1 MNARWTLEEEK
12 KLIKS
17 VKNGTSLE
25 IMSKEFGRSENALE
39 LRIKKII
46 YDTVAEK
53 KSIDSIA
60 KSLKITEDK
69 TKQYFYSY
77 KDMLEKN
84 GKKTIDLIE
93 NGDKSNKKDSKKD
106 RKTNR
111 VDLKTNRVD
120 LKTNKVDLKTNKVD
134 LKTNKPSYIDI
145 DKIKKQNEHMTI
157 ILKHIELKKEIKKLL
172 SDGKIDKKLKL
183 TLTQLF
189 EKK

>member
-84 GKKTIDLIE
+84 GKKTIDLID
-93 NGDKSNKKDSKKD
+93 NGDKKDSKKD
-106 RKTNR
+106 
-111 VDLKTNRVD
+111 LKTNRLD
-120 LKTNKVDLKTNKVD
+120 RKTNKVD

-157 ILKHIELKKEIKKLL
+157 ILKHIELKKEIKRLL